1 MRVAQSLRALGVHA
15 HDRPVWR
22 RFRRNLSISLGGSAL
37 SLAIRLGQTALLTR
51 MLTIDDFG
59 RVLIVLNLFFFLESF
74 VGLRVSDVMYRFFE
88 PLRGRDARAF
98 QGLLLLCLGLS
109 LATGLLVGG
118 GALVASP
125 WAAAHFYRDP
135 QLAPLLKIYGC
146 TVLVSAFRDFYEAV
160 LRLEDRFSS
169 VVVPQVAGAL
179 LTLLLL
185 AAYFATARGYD
196 LRTVMATYAVG
207 GFVQTVPALVL
218 ALRLLRPSLSHLSV
232 KRAAHAL
239 ARYRPEML
247 RCLFHSN
254 LSGYLRF
261 ALNPGDVFLLGLI
274 STPAQVALYGLAR
287 QLTAP
292 LAHLQTN
299 AQTAVTPE
307 VMRLVAE
314 RKFAQLRRLVR
325 RYVATATALGAAAI
339 AGGLLLGRAFIA
351 LLARPGY
358 LASLDT
364 VAKTLHDDVNAA
376 YGGTFFSGSTAA
388 TLGTGIPA
396 ASAITAGTGTGAA
409 SNDIAAAIAALR
421 DTSAATSQYGALV
434 RQIGADAQNATN
446 AQAIAQSAVDAAEDR
461 RQNVSGVS
469 LDEEMA
475 NMLRFQRGYQA
486 SARAMSS
493 IDDMLDTLIN
503 RAGRVGL

>member
-232 KRAAHAL
+232 KRAALAL

-358 LASLDT
+358 LASLPVFYVVLV
-364 VAKTLHDDVNAA
+364 VASIML
-376 YGGTFFSGSTAA
+376 
-388 TLGTGIPA
+388 
-396 ASAITAGTGTGAA
+396 
-409 SNDIAAAIAALR
+409 AAAVFRPLSVGFDLLRWFNFGLLASTGVVLALAAAGRL
-421 DTSAATSQYGALV
+421 DAMSMAYAQLAGALV
-434 RQIGADAQNATN
+434 
-446 AQAIAQSAVDAAEDR
+446 
-461 RQNVSGVS
+461 
-469 LDEEMA
+469 
-475 NMLRFQRGYQA
+475 LRFVCNVPVWLRLRALTRGEWA
-486 SARAMSS
+486 GDEARAA
-493 IDDMLDTLIN
+493 LTEN
-503 RAGRVGL
+503 